1 MSAAT
6 DYSKL
11 KVTELKDLLKERG
24 IASTGLT
31 RKQQMVDALE
41 EEDGKTTAEQ
51 PEEPEAADNLDEG
64 AEGKEL
70 EGEEEK
76 VEAAVDEVAQVDA
89 DGGQE
94 ADQKGE
100 TEEMQDQAEDV
111 KVDAPVALETD
122 QPVSQDASNL
132 VTPRET
138 SPAAQDTSND
148 TRKRKRRSPTPPVS
162 QDTIN
167 KKLKSADDDANAV
180 KLPEDRVVEDA
191 PVPTDGANEPQTE
204 DAPEKVQP
212 YGSSDDVM
220 DIQKEARPDSQG
232 NLAEADT
239 APTSDHVE
247 RSAPEKMAIEDGED
261 AALSSGALHP
271 ATRALYIRELIRPL
285 QPNDFR
291 NHLVDLATPRDQDLD
306 DSIIETFHL
315 DPLRSHAFAVFTST
329 SAAARARTALHNTVW
344 PPEPTRKPLWVDF
357 VPEDKVG
364 EWIDRELAA
373 GTSRRDAKRWEV
385 VYEKLDDGVEARLQE
400 VGPAPPTGPAATT
413 TSSGRRESRPS
424 HSSPGDADASRPFPT
439 HDPSASSPSQRR
451 RRRRPSSHT
460 TSPPLADAAD
470 AAEAGAEGVPQDQPP
485 PSQLDTSFHHT
496 TLAKPKIY
504 YLPQPRPLVSARL
517 HELDTL
523 TSRAWDEGDW
533 KLPLTGVD
541 GALRR
546 YTFEDGDRL
555 VDGGPDRGNFGLPPE
570 ARRGGGGGGGGNG
583 GGGGGWRGGGR
594 GRR

>member
-31 RKQQMVDALE
+31 RKQQIVEALE
-41 EEDGKTTAEQ
+41 EEDGKTAAEQ
-51 PEEPEAADNLDEG
+51 PEEPEEPEAAANLDEG

-76 VEAAVDEVAQVDA
+76 VEAAVHEVAQATA
-89 DGGQE
+89 DGEQE
-94 ADQKGE
+94 TSQRGA
-100 TEEMQDQAEDV
+100 TEETQDRAEDA
-111 KVDAPVALETD
+111 KVDAPAALETD

-138 SPAAQDTSND
+138 SPVPQDASSD
-148 TRKRKRRSPTPPVS
+148 ARKRKRRSPTPPVS

-167 KKLKSADDDANAV
+167 KKLKSAEDDANAV

-191 PVPTDGANEPQTE
+191 PAPTDGANDPQTE

-220 DIQKEARPDSQG
+220 DIQKETGPDSQG
-232 NLAEADT
+232 NPAEADT
-239 APTSDHVE
+239 APTSNHVE
-247 RSAPEKMAIEDGED
+247 RPPPERMAIDDGDD
-261 AALSSGALHP
+261 AALSNGALHP
-271 ATRALYIRELIRPL
+271 ATSALYIRELIRPL

-291 NHLVDLATPRDQDLD
+291 KHLVDLATPQDQDLN

-315 DPLRSHAFAVFTST
+315 DPLRSHAFVVFTST

-364 EWIDRELAA
+364 EWIERELAA

-400 VGPAPPTGPAATT
+400 VGPPPPPGPAATT
-413 TSSGRRESRPS
+413 ASG
-424 HSSPGDADASRPFPT
+424 DDTSRPFPP
-439 HDPSASSPSQRR
+439 HDPSSASSPYQ
-451 RRRRPSSHT
+451 RRRRPSSSHT
-460 TSPPLADAAD
+460 PPPRTSPANPSPRRSPQPPLEPEND
-470 AAEAGAEGVPQDQPP
+470 DQPNPPP

-496 TLAKPKIY
+496 TTAKPKIY

-517 HELDTL
+517 HELESL
-523 TSRAWDEGDW
+523 TSRAWDGGDW

-570 ARRGGGGGGGGNG
+570 ARRGGGGGGNAGA
-583 GGGGGWRGGGR
+583 GWRGGGGGR

>member
-31 RKQQMVDALE
+31 RKQQIVDALE
-41 EEDGKTTAEQ
+41 EEDGKTAAGQ
-51 PEEPEAADNLDEG
+51 PEEPEATDDIDEG

-76 VEAAVDEVAQVDA
+76 VEAAVEEVAQAGVD
-89 DGGQE
+89 GEQE
-94 ADQKGE
+94 ANPKGE
-100 TEEMQDQAEDV
+100 TEGMQDQAEDA
-111 KVDAPVALETD
+111 KVDAPGVLETD

-138 SPAAQDTSND
+138 SPVPQDASSD

-167 KKLKSADDDANAV
+167 KKLKSAEDDANAV

-191 PVPTDGANEPQTE
+191 PAPTDGANEPQTE

-220 DIQKEARPDSQG
+220 DIQKEARQGSQG
-232 NLAEADT
+232 NGAEADT

-247 RSAPEKMAIEDGED
+247 RPEIDAMAVDDGGDSAQS
-261 AALSSGALHP
+261 SSGALHP

-291 NHLVDLATPRDQDLD
+291 KHLVDLATPQDQDLN

-344 PPEPTRKPLWVDF
+344 PAEPTRKPLWVDF

-364 EWIDRELAA
+364 EWIERELAA

-385 VYEKLDDGVEARLQE
+385 VYEKLADRVEARLQE
-400 VGPAPPTGPAATT
+400 VGPPPPAGP
-413 TSSGRRESRPS
+413 SSGGGGGGGRRESRPS
-424 HSSPGDADASRPFPT
+424 PDDDASRPFPT
-439 HDPSASSPSQRR
+439 QDPSAPSNHG
-451 RRRRPSSHT
+451 RRPSSSSAKP
-460 TSPPLADAAD
+460 SPRS
-470 AAEAGAEGVPQDQPP
+470 PQPPPTDTDDQLPPQP
-485 PSQLDTSFHHT
+485 PSQLDTS
-496 TLAKPKIY
+496 
-504 YLPQPRPLVSARL
+504 
-517 HELDTL
+517 
-523 TSRAWDEGDW
+523 
-533 KLPLTGVD
+533 
-541 GALRR
+541 
-546 YTFEDGDRL
+546 
-555 VDGGPDRGNFGLPPE
+555 
-570 ARRGGGGGGGGNG
+570 
-583 GGGGGWRGGGR
+583 
-594 GRR
+594 

>member
-31 RKQQMVDALE
+31 RKQQIVEALE
-41 EEDGKTTAEQ
+41 EEDGKSAAEQ
-51 PEEPEAADNLDEG
+51 TEEPEAVDPIDEG

-76 VEAAVDEVAQVDA
+76 VEAAVDEVAQA
-89 DGGQE
+89 ATDGEQE
-94 ADQKGE
+94 ANQKGE
-100 TEEMQDQAEDV
+100 KEGMQDQVEDA
-111 KVDAPVALETD
+111 KGDAPVVLETD
-122 QPVSQDASNL
+122 QPVSQDDSNL
-132 VTPRET
+132 VTPREA
-138 SPAAQDTSND
+138 SPIPHDASSD

-162 QDTIN
+162 QDAIN
-167 KKLKSADDDANAV
+167 KKLKSADDAANAV
-180 KLPEDRVVEDA
+180 ALPEDRVVKDA
-191 PVPTDGANEPQTE
+191 PAPTDGANEPQTE

-220 DIQKEARPDSQG
+220 DIQKEARPESQG

-239 APTSDHVE
+239 APTTDHAE
-247 RSAPEKMAIEDGED
+247 RPAPETMAIDDGD
-261 AALSSGALHP
+261 DDTLSSSGALHP

-285 QPNDFR
+285 QPNGFR
-291 NHLVDLATPRDQDLD
+291 KHLVDLATPQDQDLD

-344 PPEPTRKPLWVDF
+344 PAEPTRKPLWVDF

-364 EWIDRELAA
+364 EWIKRELAA

-385 VYEKLDDGVEARLQE
+385 VYESLNSGVEARLQE
-400 VGPAPPTGPAATT
+400 VGPAPPTEPS
-413 TSSGRRESRPS
+413 SSGGGGRRRESRPS
-424 HSSPGDADASRPFPT
+424 HSSPGVD
-439 HDPSASSPSQRR
+439 DPSHPPT
-451 RRRRPSSHT
+451 RRPSSRT
-460 TSPPLADAAD
+460 PPPPRPSSPHQPSPNP
-470 AAEAGAEGVPQDQPP
+470 EAPDSPDQPPP

-496 TLAKPKIY
+496 ISTKPKIY
-504 YLPQPRPLVSARL
+504 YLPQPPSLVSARL
-517 HELDTL
+517 HELDSL
-523 TSRAWDEGDW
+523 TSRAWTQGGEW

-555 VDGGPDRGNFGLPPE
+555 VDGGADRGSFGVPVE
-570 ARRGGGGGGGGNG
+570 ARRGGGSG
-583 GGGGGWRGGGR
+583 GGGGGWRGGR

>member
-31 RKQQMVDALE
+31 RKQQIVEALE
-41 EEDGKTTAEQ
+41 EEDGKSAAEQ
-51 PEEPEAADNLDEG
+51 TEEPEAVDPIDEG

-76 VEAAVDEVAQVDA
+76 VEAAVDEVAQA
-89 DGGQE
+89 ATDGEQE
-94 ADQKGE
+94 ANQKGE
-100 TEEMQDQAEDV
+100 KEGMQDQVEDA
-111 KVDAPVALETD
+111 KGDAPVVLETD
-122 QPVSQDASNL
+122 QPVSQDDSNL
-132 VTPRET
+132 VTPREA
-138 SPAAQDTSND
+138 SPIPHDASSD

-162 QDTIN
+162 QDAIN
-167 KKLKSADDDANAV
+167 KKLKSADDAANAV
-180 KLPEDRVVEDA
+180 ALPEDRVVKDA
-191 PVPTDGANEPQTE
+191 PAPTDGANEPQTE

-220 DIQKEARPDSQG
+220 DIQKEARPESQG
-232 NLAEADT
+232 NLAKADT
-239 APTSDHVE
+239 APTTDHAE
-247 RSAPEKMAIEDGED
+247 RPAPETMAMDDGD
-261 AALSSGALHP
+261 DDTLSSSGALHP

-291 NHLVDLATPRDQDLD
+291 KHLVDLATPQDQDLD

-344 PPEPTRKPLWVDF
+344 PAEPTRKPLWVDF

-364 EWIDRELAA
+364 EWIERELAA

-385 VYEKLDDGVEARLQE
+385 VYESLDSGVEARLQE
-400 VGPAPPTGPAATT
+400 VGPPPPPTGPS
-413 TSSGRRESRPS
+413 SSGGGRRRESRPS
-424 HSSPGDADASRPFPT
+424 HSSPGVD
-439 HDPSASSPSQRR
+439 DPSHPPT
-451 RRRRPSSHT
+451 RRPSSRT
-460 TSPPLADAAD
+460 PPPRRPSTSPDP
-470 AAEAGAEGVPQDQPP
+470 AEGVPPSQDQPPP

-496 TLAKPKIY
+496 VHTKPKIY
-504 YLPQPRPLVSARL
+504 YLPQPPSLVSARL
-517 HELDTL
+517 HELDSL
-523 TSRAWDEGDW
+523 TSRAWTQGGEW

-555 VDGGPDRGNFGLPPE
+555 VDGGADRGSFGVPVE
-570 ARRGGGGGGGGNG
+570 ARRGGGSGGVGTKEK
-583 GGGGGWRGGGR
+583 
-594 GRR
+594 

>member
-31 RKQQMVDALE
+31 RKQQIVDALE
-41 EEDGKTTAEQ
+41 EEDGKTAAGQ
-51 PEEPEAADNLDEG
+51 PEEPEATDDIDEG

-76 VEAAVDEVAQVDA
+76 VEAAIDEVAQAGV

-94 ADQKGE
+94 ANPR
-100 TEEMQDQAEDV
+100 QDQAEDA
-111 KVDAPVALETD
+111 KVDAPAVLETD
-122 QPVSQDASNL
+122 QPGSQDASNL

-138 SPAAQDTSND
+138 SPVPQDASSD

-167 KKLKSADDDANAV
+167 KKLKAADDDANAV

-191 PVPTDGANEPQTE
+191 PAPTDGANEPQTE

-232 NLAEADT
+232 HRAEADT
-239 APTSDHVE
+239 AVTSDRVE
-247 RSAPEKMAIEDGED
+247 RPAHETMAVYDGGDSAPS
-261 AALSSGALHP
+261 SSGALHP
-271 ATRALYIRELIRPL
+271 ATRAVYIRELIRPL
-285 QPNDFR
+285 QTNDFR
-291 NHLVDLATPRDQDLD
+291 KHLVDLATPQDQDLD

-344 PPEPTRKPLWVDF
+344 PAEPTRKPLWVDF

-364 EWIDRELAA
+364 EWIERELAA

-385 VYEKLDDGVEARLQE
+385 VYEKLADGVEARLQE
-400 VGPAPPTGPAATT
+400 VGPAPPTGP
-413 TSSGRRESRPS
+413 SSGGGGGGGRRESRPS
-424 HSSPGDADASRPFPT
+424 PSDDASRPFPN
-439 HDPSASSPSQRR
+439 HDPSAPSHHGRRHSSSAKPSPR
-451 RRRRPSSHT
+451 
-460 TSPPLADAAD
+460 SPQPPPTEPD
-470 AAEAGAEGVPQDQPP
+470 DQPPQP

-496 TLAKPKIY
+496 THAKPKLY
-504 YLPQPRPLVSARL
+504 YLPQPPSLVSARL
-517 HELDTL
+517 SELDTL
-523 TSRAWDEGDW
+523 TSRAWAEEGDEW

-546 YTFEDGDRL
+546 
-555 VDGGPDRGNFGLPPE
+555 
-570 ARRGGGGGGGGNG
+570 
-583 GGGGGWRGGGR
+583 
-594 GRR
+594 

>member
-31 RKQQMVDALE
+31 RKQQIVEALE
-41 EEDGKTTAEQ
+41 EEDGKSAAEQ
-51 PEEPEAADNLDEG
+51 PEEPEAADTVDERV
-64 AEGKEL
+64 EGKEL

-76 VEAAVDEVAQVDA
+76 VEAAVNEVAQA
-89 DGGQE
+89 ATDGEQE
-94 ADQKGE
+94 ANQKGE
-100 TEEMQDQAEDV
+100 KEGMQDQVEDA
-111 KVDAPVALETD
+111 KGDAPVVLETD

-132 VTPRET
+132 ITPRET
-138 SPAAQDTSND
+138 PPVPQDASSD

-191 PVPTDGANEPQTE
+191 PAPTDGANEPRTE

-212 YGSSDDVM
+212 YGTSDDVM
-220 DIQKEARPDSQG
+220 DIQKEARPDSQE

-239 APTSDHVE
+239 APTGDHVE
-247 RSAPEKMAIEDGED
+247 RPAPEMAIDDGD
-261 AALSSGALHP
+261 DDTPSSSGALHP

-291 NHLVDLATPRDQDLD
+291 KHLVDLATPQDQDID

-344 PPEPTRKPLWVDF
+344 PAEPTRKPLWVDF

-364 EWIDRELAA
+364 EWIERELAA

-385 VYEKLDDGVEARLQE
+385 VYESLDSGVEARLQE
-400 VGPAPPTGPAATT
+400 VGPAPAPGPS
-413 TSSGRRESRPS
+413 SSGGGRRRESRPS
-424 HSSPGDADASRPFPT
+424 SSSPGGGDDD
-439 HDPSASSPSQRR
+439 DPSSHPPN
-451 RRRRPSSHT
+451 RRPS
-460 TSPPLADAAD
+460 TSPDP
-470 AAEAGAEGVPQDQPP
+470 AEGAPPSQDHPPP

-496 TLAKPKIY
+496 VHTKPKIY
-504 YLPQPRPLVSARL
+504 YLPQPRHLVSARL
-517 HELDTL
+517 HELDSL
-523 TSRAWDEGDW
+523 TSRAWTQGGEW

-555 VDGGPDRGNFGLPPE
+555 VDGGADRGSFGVPVE
-570 ARRGGGGGGGGNG
+570 ARRGGGGGY
-583 GGGGGWRGGGR
+583 GGGGGWRGGR

>member
-31 RKQQMVDALE
+31 RKQQIVDALE
-41 EEDGKTTAEQ
+41 EEDGKTAAEQ
-51 PEEPEAADNLDEG
+51 PEEPEATDDIDEG

-76 VEAAVDEVAQVDA
+76 VEAAVDEVAQAGA
-89 DGGQE
+89 DGEQE
-94 ADQKGE
+94 ANLKGE
-100 TEEMQDQAEDV
+100 TEVTQDRAEDA
-111 KVDAPVALETD
+111 KVDAPAVLETD

-138 SPAAQDTSND
+138 SPATQDASSD

-167 KKLKSADDDANAV
+167 KKLKSAEDDANAV

-191 PVPTDGANEPQTE
+191 PAPTDGANEPQTE

-220 DIQKEARPDSQG
+220 DIQKEAPSDSQR
-232 NLAEADT
+232 NPVEPDT
-239 APTSDHVE
+239 APPSDHVE
-247 RSAPEKMAIEDGED
+247 RPEPDTMAVDDGGDSAQS
-261 AALSSGALHP
+261 SSGALHP

-291 NHLVDLATPRDQDLD
+291 KHLVDLATPQDQDLN

-315 DPLRSHAFAVFTST
+315 DPLRSHAFAVFKST

-344 PPEPTRKPLWVDF
+344 PAEPTRKPLWVDF
-357 VPEDKVG
+357 VPEDKVA
-364 EWIDRELAA
+364 EWIERELAA

-385 VYEKLDDGVEARLQE
+385 VYEKLADGVEARLQE
-400 VGPAPPTGPAATT
+400 VGPAPPTGP
-413 TSSGRRESRPS
+413 SSSGGGGGGRRESRPPPS
-424 HSSPGDADASRPFPT
+424 DDDASRPQT
-439 HDPSASSPSQRR
+439 
-451 RRRRPSSHT
+451 RRPSSRDP
-460 TSPPLADAAD
+460 SPPP
-470 AAEAGAEGVPQDQPP
+470 AEPTDPDDPHQAQPSPHP
-485 PSQLDTSFHHT
+485 P
-496 TLAKPKIY
+496 
-504 YLPQPRPLVSARL
+504 
-517 HELDTL
+517 
-523 TSRAWDEGDW
+523 
-533 KLPLTGVD
+533 
-541 GALRR
+541 
-546 YTFEDGDRL
+546 
-555 VDGGPDRGNFGLPPE
+555 
-570 ARRGGGGGGGGNG
+570 
-583 GGGGGWRGGGR
+583 
-594 GRR
+594 

>member
-31 RKQQMVDALE
+31 RKQQIVEALE
-41 EEDGKTTAEQ
+41 EEDGKSAAEQ
-51 PEEPEAADNLDEG
+51 PEEPEAADTVDEG
-64 AEGKEL
+64 VEGKEL

-76 VEAAVDEVAQVDA
+76 VEAAVNEVAQA
-89 DGGQE
+89 ATDGEQE
-94 ADQKGE
+94 ANQKGE
-100 TEEMQDQAEDV
+100 KEGMQDQVEDA
-111 KVDAPVALETD
+111 KGDAPVVLETD

-132 VTPRET
+132 ITPRET
-138 SPAAQDTSND
+138 SPVPQDASSD

-191 PVPTDGANEPQTE
+191 PAPTDGANEPRTE

-212 YGSSDDVM
+212 YGTSDDVM
-220 DIQKEARPDSQG
+220 DIQKEARPDSQE

-239 APTSDHVE
+239 APTGDHVE
-247 RSAPEKMAIEDGED
+247 RPAPEMAIDDGD
-261 AALSSGALHP
+261 DDTPSSSGALHP

-291 NHLVDLATPRDQDLD
+291 KHLVDLATPQDLDLD

-344 PPEPTRKPLWVDF
+344 PAEPTRKPLWVDF

-364 EWIDRELAA
+364 EWIERELAA

-385 VYEKLDDGVEARLQE
+385 VYESLDSGVEARLQE
-400 VGPAPPTGPAATT
+400 VGPAPAPGPS
-413 TSSGRRESRPS
+413 SSGGGRRRESRPS
-424 HSSPGDADASRPFPT
+424 PSSPGGDDDN
-439 HDPSASSPSQRR
+439 DPSSHPPN
-451 RRRRPSSHT
+451 RRPSSSRSPPPRRPS
-460 TSPPLADAAD
+460 TSPDP
-470 AAEAGAEGVPQDQPP
+470 AEGAPP
-485 PSQLDTSFHHT
+485 PSQPSQLDTSFHHT
-496 TLAKPKIY
+496 VHTKPKIY
-504 YLPQPRPLVSARL
+504 YLPQPSSLVSARL

-523 TSRAWDEGDW
+523 TSRAWTQGGEW

-555 VDGGPDRGNFGLPPE
+555 VDGGAD
-570 ARRGGGGGGGGNG
+570 
-583 GGGGGWRGGGR
+583 
-594 GRR
+594 

>member
-41 EEDGKTTAEQ
+41 EEDGKTAAEQ

-76 VEAAVDEVAQVDA
+76 VEAAVDEFAQASA
-89 DGGQE
+89 DGDQE
-94 ADQKGE
+94 ANQEGE
-100 TEEMQDQAEDV
+100 TEETQDQAEEA

-138 SPAAQDTSND
+138 SPGPQDASSD

-180 KLPEDRVVEDA
+180 RLPEDRVVEDA
-191 PVPTDGANEPQTE
+191 PAPTDGANEPQTE

-220 DIQKEARPDSQG
+220 DIQKEARSDSQG
-232 NLAEADT
+232 NPAEADT
-239 APTSDHVE
+239 APTSDHVG
-247 RSAPEKMAIEDGED
+247 RPAPETMAIDDGND
-261 AALSSGALHP
+261 ADLSSGALHP

-291 NHLVDLATPRDQDLD
+291 NHLVDLTTPRDQDLD

-364 EWIDRELAA
+364 EWIERELAA

-385 VYEKLDDGVEARLQE
+385 VYEKVDDGVEARLQE
-400 VGPAPPTGPAATT
+400 VGPPPPTGPAATT
-413 TSSGRRESRPS
+413 TSSGGRRESRPS
-424 HSSPGDADASRPFPT
+424 HSSPGGGDDVSRPQFPT
-439 HDPSASSPSQRR
+439 HDPSASSPSQK
-451 RRRRPSSHT
+451 RRRRPSSRT
-460 TSPPLADAAD
+460 PSPLADAD
-470 AAEAGAEGVPQDQPP
+470 AAEVDSQPPP

-583 GGGGGWRGGGR
+583 GGWRGGGR

>member
-41 EEDGKTTAEQ
+41 EEDGKTAAEQ
-51 PEEPEAADNLDEG
+51 PEEPEAADNVDEG
-64 AEGKEL
+64 VEGKEL

-76 VEAAVDEVAQVDA
+76 VEAAVDEVTQASV

-94 ADQKGE
+94 ANQKEE
-100 TEEMQDQAEDV
+100 TEGTQDQAEDT
-111 KVDAPVALETD
+111 KVDAPAVLETD

-138 SPAAQDTSND
+138 SPAPQDASSD
-148 TRKRKRRSPTPPVS
+148 TRKRKRRSPTPPIS

-167 KKLKSADDDANAV
+167 KKLKSAEDDANAV

-191 PVPTDGANEPQTE
+191 PVPTDGVNEPQTD

-220 DIQKEARPDSQG
+220 DIQKEAGPDSHA

-239 APTSDHVE
+239 APTGDHVE
-247 RSAPEKMAIEDGED
+247 RPPPETMAIDDGDD

-285 QPNDFR
+285 QPNDFQK
-291 NHLVDLATPRDQDLD
+291 HLVDLATPQDQDLD

-364 EWIDRELAA
+364 EWIERELAA

-400 VGPAPPTGPAATT
+400 VGPPPPSGPAATT
-413 TSSGRRESRPS
+413 TSSGGRRESRPS
-424 HSSPGDADASRPFPT
+424 HSSPGGDETSRPFPS
-439 HDPSASSPSQRR
+439 HDPSASSPSQSR
-451 RRRRPSSHT
+451 RRRRPSSRT
-460 TSPPLADAAD
+460 PPPRSPSPPSLADAP
-470 AAEAGAEGVPQDQPP
+470 AEPDSQPQPP

-504 YLPQPRPLVSARL
+504 YLPHPRPLVLARL
-517 HELDTL
+517 HELDSL

-570 ARRGGGGGGGGNG
+570 ARRGGGGGNAGGN
-583 GGGGGWRGGGR
+583 GGGGWRGGGR

>member
-6 DYSKL
+6 DYSRL

-41 EEDGKTTAEQ
+41 EEDGKTAAEQ

-64 AEGKEL
+64 ADGKEL

-76 VEAAVDEVAQVDA
+76 VEAAVDEVAQASA
-89 DGGQE
+89 DGEQE
-94 ADQKGE
+94 ANQKGE
-100 TEEMQDQAEDV
+100 TEEMQDQAEEA
-111 KVDAPVALETD
+111 KVVAPAVLETD

-138 SPAAQDTSND
+138 SPAAHDASSD

-191 PVPTDGANEPQTE
+191 PAPPDGANEPQTE

-220 DIQKEARPDSQG
+220 DIQKEIGPDSQG

-247 RSAPEKMAIEDGED
+247 RPAPETMAIDDGDD

-364 EWIDRELAA
+364 EWIERELAA

-385 VYEKLDDGVEARLQE
+385 VYEKLDVGVEARLQE
-400 VGPAPPTGPAATT
+400 VGPPPPTGPAATT

-424 HSSPGDADASRPFPT
+424 HSSPGGDDAFRPFPT
-439 HDPSASSPSQRR
+439 HDPSASSPYQ
-451 RRRRPSSHT
+451 RRRRPSSRT
-460 TSPPLADAAD
+460 PPPRSSQPPPPDTE
-470 AAEAGAEGVPQDQPP
+470 AEHDSQDQPP
-485 PSQLDTSFHHT
+485 
-496 TLAKPKIY
+496 
-504 YLPQPRPLVSARL
+504 
-517 HELDTL
+517 
-523 TSRAWDEGDW
+523 
-533 KLPLTGVD
+533 
-541 GALRR
+541 
-546 YTFEDGDRL
+546 
-555 VDGGPDRGNFGLPPE
+555 
-570 ARRGGGGGGGGNG
+570 
-583 GGGGGWRGGGR
+583 
-594 GRR
+594 

>member
-24 IASTGLT
+24 IPSTGLT

-41 EEDGKTTAEQ
+41 EEDGKTAAEQ
-51 PEEPEAADNLDEG
+51 PEEPEAVDTIDEG

-76 VEAAVDEVAQVDA
+76 VEAAVDEVAQASANGAQV
-89 DGGQE
+89 

-100 TEEMQDQAEDV
+100 TEEMQDQAEEAR
-111 KVDAPVALETD
+111 VDAPVAPETD

-138 SPAAQDTSND
+138 SPAPQDASSE

-191 PVPTDGANEPQTE
+191 PAPTDGANEPQTD

-239 APTSDHVE
+239 APINDHVE
-247 RSAPEKMAIEDGED
+247 RPAPEKMAIDDGDD
-261 AALSSGALHP
+261 ATLSSGALHP
-271 ATRALYIRELIRPL
+271 ATKALYIRELIRPL

-329 SAAARARTALHNTVW
+329 PAASRARTALHNTVW

-364 EWIDRELAA
+364 EWIERELAA

-400 VGPAPPTGPAATT
+400 VGPPPPTGPAATT
-413 TSSGRRESRPS
+413 TSSGGGRESRPS
-424 HSSPGDADASRPFPT
+424 HSSPGDDASRY
-439 HDPSASSPSQRR
+439 Q
-451 RRRRPSSHT
+451 RRRRPSSRT
-460 TSPPLADAAD
+460 
-470 AAEAGAEGVPQDQPP
+470 PP
-485 PSQLDTSFHHT
+485 PYPTHPYPS
-496 TLAKPKIY
+496 
-504 YLPQPRPLVSARL
+504 
-517 HELDTL
+517 
-523 TSRAWDEGDW
+523 
-533 KLPLTGVD
+533 PLTCL
-541 GALRR
+541 LRR
-546 YTFEDGDRL
+546 AFATAVVLL
-555 VDGGPDRGNFGLPPE
+555 VFALGGTCV
-570 ARRGGGGGGGGNG
+570 
-583 GGGGGWRGGGR
+583 
-594 GRR
+594 

>member
-31 RKQQMVDALE
+31 RKQQIVEALE
-41 EEDGKTTAEQ
+41 EEDGKSAAEQ
-51 PEEPEAADNLDEG
+51 PEEPEATDTVDEG

-76 VEAAVDEVAQVDA
+76 VEAAIDEVAQAGA
-89 DGGQE
+89 DGGQ
-94 ADQKGE
+94 DSNQKGE
-100 TEEMQDQAEDV
+100 KEEMPDQVEDA
-111 KVDAPVALETD
+111 KVEAPVVLETD
-122 QPVSQDASNL
+122 QPVSQDASNPI
-132 VTPRET
+132 TPRET
-138 SPAAQDTSND
+138 SPVPQDASSD

-191 PVPTDGANEPQTE
+191 PAPTDGANEPQTQ

-220 DIQKEARPDSQG
+220 DVQKEARLDSQG

-239 APTSDHVE
+239 APTSGHVE
-247 RSAPEKMAIEDGED
+247 RPAPETMAIDDGD
-261 AALSSGALHP
+261 DDTLSSSGALHP
-271 ATRALYIRELIRPL
+271 ATKALYIRELIRPL

-291 NHLVDLATPRDQDLD
+291 KHLVDLATPQDQDLD

-344 PPEPTRKPLWVDF
+344 PAEPTRKPLWVDF
-357 VPEDKVG
+357 IPEDKVG
-364 EWIDRELAA
+364 EWIERELAA

-385 VYEKLDDGVEARLQE
+385 VYESLDSGVEARLQE
-400 VGPAPPTGPAATT
+400 VGPQPPTGP
-413 TSSGRRESRPS
+413 SSGGGGGRRESRPS
-424 HSSPGDADASRPFPT
+424 HSSPGGDHP
-439 HDPSASSPSQRR
+439 PSASSHH
-451 RRRRPSSHT
+451 RRRPSSRTPPPRT
-460 TSPPLADAAD
+460 TFPHQPSPDP
-470 AAEAGAEGVPQDQPP
+470 EAPDSPDQPPP

-496 TLAKPKIY
+496 THAKPKIY
-504 YLPQPRPLVSARL
+504 FLPQPPSLVSARL
-517 HELDTL
+517 HELDSL
-523 TSRAWDEGDW
+523 TSRAWTQGGEW

-546 YTFEDGDRL
+546 
-555 VDGGPDRGNFGLPPE
+555 
-570 ARRGGGGGGGGNG
+570 
-583 GGGGGWRGGGR
+583 
-594 GRR
+594 

>member
-31 RKQQMVDALE
+31 RKQQIVDALE
-41 EEDGKTTAEQ
+41 EEDGKTAAEQ
-51 PEEPEAADNLDEG
+51 PEEPEATDDIDEG

-76 VEAAVDEVAQVDA
+76 VEAAVDEVAQAGA
-89 DGGQE
+89 DGEQE
-94 ADQKGE
+94 ANLKGE
-100 TEEMQDQAEDV
+100 TEVTQDRAEDA
-111 KVDAPVALETD
+111 KVDAPAVLETD
-122 QPVSQDASNL
+122 QPASQDASNL

-138 SPAAQDTSND
+138 SPATQDASSD

-167 KKLKSADDDANAV
+167 KKLKSAEDDANAV

-191 PVPTDGANEPQTE
+191 PAPTDGANEPQTE

-220 DIQKEARPDSQG
+220 DIQKEAPSDSQR
-232 NLAEADT
+232 NPVEPDT
-239 APTSDHVE
+239 APPSDHVE
-247 RSAPEKMAIEDGED
+247 RPEPDTMAVDDGGDSAQS
-261 AALSSGALHP
+261 SSGALHP

-291 NHLVDLATPRDQDLD
+291 KHLVDLATPQDQDLN

-315 DPLRSHAFAVFTST
+315 DPLRSHAFAVFKST

-344 PPEPTRKPLWVDF
+344 PAEPTRKPLWVDF
-357 VPEDKVG
+357 VPEDKVA
-364 EWIDRELAA
+364 EWIERELAA

-385 VYEKLDDGVEARLQE
+385 VYEKLADGVEARLQE
-400 VGPAPPTGPAATT
+400 VGPAPPTGP
-413 TSSGRRESRPS
+413 SSSGGGGGRRESRPPPS
-424 HSSPGDADASRPFPT
+424 DDDASRPQT
-439 HDPSASSPSQRR
+439 
-451 RRRRPSSHT
+451 RRPSSRDP
-460 TSPPLADAAD
+460 SPPP
-470 AAEAGAEGVPQDQPP
+470 AEPTDPDDPHQAQPSPHP

-496 TLAKPKIY
+496 THAKPKLY
-504 YLPQPRPLVSARL
+504 YLPQPSPLVSARL
-517 HELDTL
+517 SELDTL
-523 TSRAWDEGDW
+523 TSRVWADEGEEW

-555 VDGGPDRGNFGLPPE
+555 VDGGPDRGNFGVPPE
-570 ARRGGGGGGGGNG
+570 ARRGGGA
-583 GGGGGWRGGGR
+583 GGGWRGGR

>member
-41 EEDGKTTAEQ
+41 EEDGKTAAEQ
-51 PEEPEAADNLDEG
+51 PEEPEAVDTVDEG

-76 VEAAVDEVAQVDA
+76 VEAAVDEVAQASA
-89 DGGQE
+89 DGEQA

-100 TEEMQDQAEDV
+100 TEEMQDQAEEAR
-111 KVDAPVALETD
+111 VDAPVALETG
-122 QPVSQDASNL
+122 QPHPVSQDASNL

-138 SPAAQDTSND
+138 SPALQDASSD
-148 TRKRKRRSPTPPVS
+148 TRKRKRRSPTPQVS

-191 PVPTDGANEPQTE
+191 PAPTDGANEPQTE

-220 DIQKEARPDSQG
+220 DVQKEARPDSQG

-239 APTSDHVE
+239 APTSDHAE
-247 RSAPEKMAIEDGED
+247 RPAAETMAIDDGDD

-291 NHLVDLATPRDQDLD
+291 NHLVDLASPRDQDLN

-344 PPEPTRKPLWVDF
+344 PPEPTRKRLWVDF

-364 EWIDRELAA
+364 EWTERELAA

-400 VGPAPPTGPAATT
+400 VGPPPPTGPAATT
-413 TSSGRRESRPS
+413 SSSGRRESRPS
-424 HSSPGDADASRPFPT
+424 HSSPGVDEASRPFPT
-439 HDPSASSPSQRR
+439 HDPSASSPHQ
-451 RRRRPSSHT
+451 RRRRPSSRT
-460 TSPPLADAAD
+460 PPPRSPQPQPP
-470 AAEAGAEGVPQDQPP
+470 AEADSQDQPPPP

-496 TLAKPKIY
+496 TTAKPKIY
-504 YLPQPRPLVSARL
+504 YRPQPRPLVSARL

-570 ARRGGGGGGGGNG
+570 ARRGGGGGGGGGN
-583 GGGGGWRGGGR
+583 GGGGWRGGGR

>member
-31 RKQQMVDALE
+31 RKQQIVEALE
-41 EEDGKTTAEQ
+41 EEDGKSAAEQ
-51 PEEPEAADNLDEG
+51 PDEPEVVDPIDEG
-64 AEGKEL
+64 VEGKEL

-76 VEAAVDEVAQVDA
+76 VEAAVHEVAQA
-89 DGGQE
+89 ATDGEQE
-94 ADQKGE
+94 ANQKGE
-100 TEEMQDQAEDV
+100 KEGMPDQVEDD
-111 KVDAPVALETD
+111 KVDAPVVLKTD

-132 VTPRET
+132 ITPRET
-138 SPAAQDTSND
+138 SPVPQDASSD

-180 KLPEDRVVEDA
+180 KLPEDRVVEEA
-191 PVPTDGANEPQTE
+191 PAPTDGANEPQSE

-232 NLAEADT
+232 NRAEADN

-247 RSAPEKMAIEDGED
+247 RPAPEKMAIDDGD
-261 AALSSGALHP
+261 HHTLSSSGALHP

-291 NHLVDLATPRDQDLD
+291 KHLVDLATPQDQDLD

-329 SAAARARTALHNTVW
+329 SAAARTRTALHNTVW
-344 PPEPTRKPLWVDF
+344 PAEPTRKPLWVDF
-357 VPEDKVG
+357 VPEGKVG
-364 EWIDRELAA
+364 EWIERELAA

-385 VYEKLDDGVEARLQE
+385 VYESLDSGVEARLQE
-400 VGPAPPTGPAATT
+400 VGPAPPTGP
-413 TSSGRRESRPS
+413 SSGRGGGGRRESRPS
-424 HSSPGDADASRPFPT
+424 HSSPGADDDRSHQT
-439 HDPSASSPSQRR
+439 N
-451 RRRRPSSHT
+451 RRPSSRT
-460 TSPPLADAAD
+460 PPPRRPSTSPSP
-470 AAEAGAEGVPQDQPP
+470 AEGLPPSSQDQPP

-496 TLAKPKIY
+496 VHTKPKIY
-504 YLPQPRPLVSARL
+504 YLPQPSSLVSARL
-517 HELDTL
+517 HELDSL
-523 TSRAWDEGDW
+523 TSRAWTQGGEW

-546 YTFEDGDRL
+546 YTFEDGDR
-555 VDGGPDRGNFGLPPE
+555 
-570 ARRGGGGGGGGNG
+570 
-583 GGGGGWRGGGR
+583 
-594 GRR
+594 

>member
-31 RKQQMVDALE
+31 RKQQIVEALE
-41 EEDGKTTAEQ
+41 EEDGKSAAAQ
-51 PEEPEAADNLDEG
+51 PEEPEAVDTVDEG

-76 VEAAVDEVAQVDA
+76 VEAAVDEVAQA
-89 DGGQE
+89 ATDGEQE
-94 ADQKGE
+94 ANQKGE
-100 TEEMQDQAEDV
+100 TEGMLDQVEDA
-111 KVDAPVALETD
+111 KVDAPVVLETD

-132 VTPRET
+132 ITPRET
-138 SPAAQDTSND
+138 SAVPQDASSD

-191 PVPTDGANEPQTE
+191 PAPTDGANEPRTE

-232 NLAEADT
+232 NRAEADK

-247 RSAPEKMAIEDGED
+247 RPAPETMAIDDGD
-261 AALSSGALHP
+261 HDTLSSSGALHP

-291 NHLVDLATPRDQDLD
+291 KHLVDLATPQDQDLD

-329 SAAARARTALHNTVW
+329 SAAARTRTALHNTVW
-344 PPEPTRKPLWVDF
+344 PAEPTRKPLWVDF

-364 EWIDRELAA
+364 EWIERELAA

-385 VYEKLDDGVEARLQE
+385 VYENLDSGVEARLQE
-400 VGPAPPTGPAATT
+400 VGPAPPTGP
-413 TSSGRRESRPS
+413 SSSAGGRRRESRPS
-424 HSSPGDADASRPFPT
+424 HSSPGAADDDRSHPPN
-439 HDPSASSPSQRR
+439 
-451 RRRRPSSHT
+451 RRPSSRT
-460 TSPPLADAAD
+460 PPPPRPSSSSSSPHHQPSPNP
-470 AAEAGAEGVPQDQPP
+470 EAPDSPDHQSHQP

-496 TLAKPKIY
+496 HTAKPKIY
-504 YLPQPRPLVSARL
+504 YLPQPRSLVSARL
-517 HELDTL
+517 HELDSL
-523 TSRAWDEGDW
+523 TSRAWTQGGEW

-555 VDGGPDRGNFGLPPE
+555 VDGGADRGSFGVPVE
-570 ARRGGGGGGGGNG
+570 ARRGGGGYGGGYGG
-583 GGGGGWRGGGR
+583 GGGGGWRGGR

>member
-24 IASTGLT
+24 IPSTGLT

-41 EEDGKTTAEQ
+41 EEDGKTAAEQ
-51 PEEPEAADNLDEG
+51 LEEPQAADNIDEG

-76 VEAAVDEVAQVDA
+76 VEAAVDEVAQASA
-89 DGGQE
+89 DGEQE
-94 ADQKGE
+94 ANQKGE
-100 TEEMQDQAEDV
+100 TEEMQDQAEEP
-111 KVDAPVALETD
+111 KVDAPVVLETD

-132 VTPRET
+132 VTPRGI
-138 SPAAQDTSND
+138 SPAAHDTSSD

-191 PVPTDGANEPQTE
+191 PAPTDGANELQTE

-220 DIQKEARPDSQG
+220 DIQKEGGPDSQG
-232 NLAEADT
+232 NLAEADK
-239 APTSDHVE
+239 APTGDHVE
-247 RSAPEKMAIEDGED
+247 RPAPETMAIDDGDD

-364 EWIDRELAA
+364 EWIERELAA

-400 VGPAPPTGPAATT
+400 VGPPPPTGPAATT
-413 TSSGRRESRPS
+413 TSSGGRRESRPS
-424 HSSPGDADASRPFPT
+424 HSSPGVDEASRPFPS
-439 HDPSASSPSQRR
+439 HDPSASSPHQ
-451 RRRRPSSHT
+451 RRRRPSSRTPPPH
-460 TSPPLADAAD
+460 SPHALPEPTDS
-470 AAEAGAEGVPQDQPP
+470 QDQPP

-546 YTFEDGDRL
+546 YTFEDGDR
-555 VDGGPDRGNFGLPPE
+555 
-570 ARRGGGGGGGGNG
+570 
-583 GGGGGWRGGGR
+583 
-594 GRR
+594 